1 LQICRIIY
9 LVISISKRFIQKYK
23 DLCKQLLDQ
32 KSEMFLDS
40 VVEGS
45 IDGISYANYFYMLG
59 FVIDSSLTFTW
70 KENLFYFILS
80 RGHFLFLL
88 QLFG

>member
-1 LQICRIIY
+1 
-9 LVISISKRFIQKYK
+9 
-23 DLCKQLLDQ
+23 
-32 KSEMFLDS
+32 MFLDS

-45 IDGISYANYFYMLG
+45 IDGISYANYFFMLG

-80 RGHFLFLL
+80 QPFSVSVANRS
-88 QLFG
+88 

>member
-9 LVISISKRFIQKYK
+9 LVISIAKRFIQKYK
-23 DLCKQLLDQ
+23 DLCKQILDQ

-80 RGHFLFLL
+80 HGHFLFLL